1 MFLLNVL
8 SCSFKNVNEIHGVN
22 NLQVK
27 SSNLKINESNKNDVI
42 RILGPTILIDKNNK
56 NIWQYIEVRH
66 SKNKLGKKIII
77 RNNLLIIK
85 FNQYGIVENKIF
97 LDQKDMKNLDFDE
110 DITKGIAVKDTF
122 LKRVLNS
129 TRKRFLNKTK
139 SN

>member
-1 MFLLNVL
+1 MFLLTVL
-8 SCSFKNVNEIHGVN
+8 SCGLKNVNEIHGVN

-27 SSNLKINESNKNDVI
+27 SSNLKINKSNKNDVI

-56 NIWQYIEVRH
+56 NIWQYIEVRQ
-66 SKNKLGKKIII
+66 SKNKFGKKTII

-85 FNQYGIVENKIF
+85 FNKYGIVENKIF